1 MESVAQY
8 EPEMGGG
15 TSDDLNTV
23 ADTSES
29 QVLWRCGQGIVLPST
44 GGREHGEEE
53 VVSAVVVSGC

>member
-1 MESVAQY
+1 MEGVAQY

-44 GGREHGEEE
+44 CGEEGGNMGRKKWR
-53 VVSAVVVSGC
+53 V

>member
-1 MESVAQY
+1 MEGVAQY

-15 TSDDLNTV
+15 TSDDV

-44 GGREHGEEE
+44 CGEE
-53 VVSAVVVSGC
+53 GCNMGRKKRRV